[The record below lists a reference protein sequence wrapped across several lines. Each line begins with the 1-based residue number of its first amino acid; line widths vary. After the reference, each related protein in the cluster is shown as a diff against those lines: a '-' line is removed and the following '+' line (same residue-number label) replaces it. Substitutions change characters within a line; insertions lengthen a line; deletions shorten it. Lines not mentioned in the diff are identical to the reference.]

1 MTDVL
6 VDQDIL
12 CRFVIDDVV
21 TVRTAD
27 AADTRFREA
36 GPEVLIPSKFPGV
49 VAVRLR
55 QAMARTLREPAISSA
70 TILFVLPPQ

>member
-36 GPEVLIPSKFPGV
+36 GAGGSNPVFP
-49 VAVRLR
+49 
-55 QAMARTLREPAISSA
+55 
-70 TILFVLPPQ
+70 